1 MESDE
6 NALKNIVEQALLV
19 GIKNFVFSVLI
30 GSLTNRTTISR
41 LLLRCKEIIWRN
53 EGKLLFLEKNGGENS
68 VFTDIC
74 ETLHIPMYTNNE
86 TALIT
91 KAGSIS
97 DI

>member
-1 MESDE
+1 MRGVPLRGGMSIETKHHNNFLIIRLVSDMVMESDE

-53 EGKLLFLEKNGGENS
+53 EG
-68 VFTDIC
+68 T
-74 ETLHIPMYTNNE
+74 
-86 TALIT
+86 
-91 KAGSIS
+91 
-97 DI
+97 